1 MQEKEVKE
9 STGGGG
15 GGIEQATQLEIQKTP
30 DPKQDTGGGGG
41 VDEKVPTV
49 TDGAN

>member
-1 MQEKEVKE
+1 MEEKEISKE
-9 STGGGG
+9 
-15 GGIEQATQLEIQKTP
+15 QPVEIQKTP

-49 TDGAN
+49 TE